1 MNVKDLWLQIKKNK
15 QAIPSFNFTTSDVA
29 LAAARIAKKYNY
41 YCLLSTSERELK
53 FTTMEV
59 VVGIVKGLKEQGF
72 PVFLNLDHG
81 KDVELI
87 KKAIKIG
94 YDCIHF
100 DGSNL
105 PLAENI
111 RITKEIVALCQPLNI
126 SVEGEVGKVGGTS
139 TLNSNLA
146 NESTLTNINEAVEF
160 VKSAGVDLLAC
171 SFGSFH
177 GISSDKTKTLDLTI
191 LEEIKKQA
199 DVPFVL
205 HGGSTIERVE
215 LKKAIEAGV
224 IKINFNTELRLAWS
238 EGLKEYQKQ
247 KPEDIVPANEL
258 TFADQKVETVME
270 EKIKTCINNFQF
282 SNTNLQ

>member
-1 MNVKDLWLQIKKNK
+1 MNIKDLWQQVKRNK
-15 QAIPSFNFTTSDVA
+15 QAIPSFNFTTADVA
-29 LAAARIAKKYNY
+29 LSAARIAKKYSY

-59 VVGIVKGLKEQGF
+59 VVGIIKGLKEQGF

-81 KDVELI
+81 KDIDLI

-100 DGSNL
+100 DGSSL
-105 PLAENI
+105 PLNENI
-111 RITKEIVALCQPLNI
+111 KLTKEIVALCQPLNI

-146 NESTLTNINEAVEF
+146 NESTLTNANEAVEF
-160 VKSAGVDLLAC
+160 VKTTGIDLLAC

-177 GISSDKTKTLDLTI
+177 GISYSKTKTLDLTI
-191 LEEIKKQA
+191 LEEIKGQ
-199 DVPFVL
+199 VNIPFVL
-205 HGGSTIERVE
+205 HGGSTINPDK

-224 IKINFNTELRLAWS
+224 VKINFNTELRLAWS

-258 TFADQKVETVME
+258 TFADQRVEQVME
-270 EKIKTCINNFQF
+270 EKIKICINN
-282 SNTNLQ
+282 S